1 MAIWLCGYVNPGLNT
16 LATAQRAVI
25 FVENG
30 ITAWFAAQR
39 AAISQ
44 PGTDAGP
51 LGRGALLPFFYKDF
65 GHYGP
70 MPWQT
75 GNNWGRLSGF

>member
-1 MAIWLCGYVNPGLNT
+1 MPARAPALKLN
-16 LATAQRAVI
+16 QQKR
-25 FVENG
+25 
-30 ITAWFAAQR
+30 
-39 AAISQ
+39 
-44 PGTDAGP
+44 

-75 GNNWGRLSGF
+75 GNNWGCLSGF